1 MPITSSSPIKRALV
15 QRLRA
20 SAPLVAALEGGI
32 HEGFAP
38 QKAKYPVLTYQLIVD
53 PYAFTWGSV
62 MHAAIFDVLVFSNN
76 SVDAN
81 NADTLVLQQ
90 LDGAPLTVTGQTTLI
105 CHRVADL
112 SSPDVDEEGRKVYM
126 VGGTYEIWTDQP
138 SS

>member
-1 MPITSSSPIKRALV
+1 MPITSSAPIKRALV
-15 QRLRA
+15 QHLRA
-20 SAPLVAALEGGI
+20 SAPLTTALVGGI

-38 QKAKYPVLTYQLIVD
+38 QKAKYPVLTYSMVVD

-62 MHAAIFDVLVFSNN
+62 LHTAIFDVFVFSNN

-90 LDGAPLTVTGQTTLI
+90 LDGAALSVAGQSTLI
-105 CHRVADL
+105 CHRIADL